1 MSTDAKRD
9 LDALFIAAL
18 AFELGGLRAFHERVR
33 AGKPYPFQ
41 EAESAW
47 GRVESHL
54 ARHSRLAGRTT

>member
-9 LDALFIAAL
+9 LDALFLAAL
-18 AFELGGLRAFHERVR
+18 AFELGGLRAFHEKVR

-47 GRVESHL
+47 ARVDSHMNRHARLVGRK
-54 ARHSRLAGRTT
+54 A